1 MSETDLMLSYEGGG
15 IITDDGDLKLVQDLD
30 ALSREVSRIVRT
42 VNPAWKI
49 YSNIGAGIGEF
60 VGEPNTRGTA
70 LEITKRLNYVLNQN
84 QIAYPGRLFARVVPS
99 GDESLLIFIFLKDSR
114 GTRLLDKEV
123 FNFIDGIAGHI
134 YDPAEVKEIVPNIR
148 HSEPTNPYL
157 R

>member
-1 MSETDLMLSYEGGG
+1 METDICLSYRGGG
-15 IITDDGDLKLVQDLD
+15 IITDDGDLKLTQDLD

-49 YSNIGAGIGEF
+49 YPNIGAGLEVF

-99 GDESLLIFIFLKDSR
+99 GDESLFVFIFLKDSK
-114 GTRLLDKEV
+114 GTILIDKEV
-123 FNFIDGIAGHI
+123 FNFTDGVAGHI
-134 YDPAEVKEIVPNIR
+134 YDPSEVKEIVPNTR
-148 HSEPTNPYL
+148 HAEPENPYL
-157 R
+157 K